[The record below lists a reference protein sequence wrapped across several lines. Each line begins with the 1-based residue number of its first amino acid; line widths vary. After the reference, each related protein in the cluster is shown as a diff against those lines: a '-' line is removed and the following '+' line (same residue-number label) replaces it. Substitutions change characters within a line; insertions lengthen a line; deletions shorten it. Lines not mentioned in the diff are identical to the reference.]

1 MDIALFGI
9 QGSGKGTH
17 ARHLSQEFGWPVFHA
32 GEELRAIAAQDTEDG
47 RIVASYIDHGN
58 KVPCKYA
65 IDLLMQFLSDKSP
78 DEPVIYDGIP
88 RDLEQMAEFNRVLQ
102 EADRQFLCLY
112 LRLDPQ
118 VGLARVIERAK
129 KENRADDS
137 TIEKIQHRMNWTL
150 SETMP
155 VLDEYRKQGR
165 VIEVDVDRPIEEV
178 YADIRAQV
186 MQKRETLMA
195 PKGPDGV

>member
-1 MDIALFGI
+1 MDVALFGI

-32 GEELRAIAAQDTEDG
+32 GEELRAIAASGTEDG

-78 DEPVIYDGIP
+78 SQPVVFDGIP
-88 RDLEQMAEFNRVLQ
+88 RDLEQRVEFDRVMK
-102 EADRQFLCLY
+102 EAGRDFICLH
-112 LRLDPQ
+112 LKLDPE

-155 VLDEYRKQGR
+155 VLDVYRRQDR
-165 VIEVDVDRPIEEV
+165 VIDVDVDRPIEEV

-186 MQKRETLMA
+186 TSKRAAMMA
-195 PKGPDGV
+195 A